1 MLAIRVRPPSV
12 SPPPRLRIPPGKGQV
27 QSVFGLRGVRGER
40 GMVRAPFET
49 EGGGLTETDGVI
61 EVGAAEEQLHPSAA
75 GRPKGMSFGHHPQ
88 R

>member
-1 MLAIRVRPPSV
+1 
-12 SPPPRLRIPPGKGQV
+12 
-27 QSVFGLRGVRGER
+27 
-40 GMVRAPFET
+40 MVRAPFET
-49 EGGGLTETDGVI
+49 EGGLTETDGVI

>member
-12 SPPPRLRIPPGKGQV
+12 SPPPRLRILAGKGQV

-40 GMVRAPFET
+40 GMVRYDFET
-49 EGGGLTETDGVI
+49 EGGLTETDGVI

>member
-1 MLAIRVRPPSV
+1 MLAIRVLPPSV

-27 QSVFGLRGVRGER
+27 QSVLVWEGGEGEE
-40 GMVRAPFET
+40 GMVRYDFET
-49 EGGGLTETDGVI
+49 EGEVTETDGVI